1 MGGDAVEFHE
11 FLAYLFD
18 HQQTRDLAHT
28 LAAAVHSRAA
38 AAMQVQTSERV
49 LVDA

>member
-1 MGGDAVEFHE
+1 VEYHE

-18 HQQTRDLAHT
+18 FPQTRDLAQV
-28 LAAAVHSRAA
+28 LAAATATQANAAVSRRE
-38 AAMQVQTSERV
+38 QRV

>member
-1 MGGDAVEFHE
+1 MEYHE

-18 HQQTRDLAHT
+18 FPQTRDLAT
-28 LAAAVHSRAA
+28 GIAAAAASRKAAEAAAVN
-38 AAMQVQTSERV
+38 EKV